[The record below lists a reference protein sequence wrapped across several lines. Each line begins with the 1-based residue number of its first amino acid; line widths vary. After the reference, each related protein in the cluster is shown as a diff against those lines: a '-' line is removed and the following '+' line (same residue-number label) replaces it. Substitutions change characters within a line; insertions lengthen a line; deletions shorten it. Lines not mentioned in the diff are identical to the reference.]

1 MKGCLNPSYPSQ
13 PFIPTVKAILNGFA
27 RSVTKM
33 TEACHRET
41 ERLSPLDRAHTD
53 TEAHVKHSF
62 SPRKAML

>member
-53 TEAHVKHSF
+53 N
-62 SPRKAML
+62 